1 MLTIKERFVHKF
13 ERKTGQFTK
22 SVNLFAKYQVGD
34 ITQRNSWRTIE
45 VKGPKQNFILCECQK
60 PLKVFKY
67 ETGNYELPLFFVMG
81 KTNVTKIQG
90 ANFFALDGDTLIPY
104 RSNGYG
110 CVEEL

>member
-1 MLTIKERFVHKF
+1 MLIIKERFVHKF

-34 ITQRNSWRTIE
+34 ITQRESWKTIE
-45 VKGPKQNFILCECQK
+45 VKGPKQTFILCECQK
-60 PLKVFKY
+60 PLKVFKP
-67 ETGNYELPLFFVMG
+67 TGNYQLPLFFVMG
-81 KTNVTKIQG
+81 NIKVTKIQG
-90 ANFFALDGDTLIPY
+90 ADFFALDGETLIPY